1 VPAAAKN
8 KKLLVALFL
17 LWLSVTGWF
26 VFDEDV
32 AGAVIS
38 IAVGGLG
45 IFAIRRREHD
55 AELVEYFV
63 TDRRIVVHTDED
75 GKFDERVYPM
85 GDLPEPTLEEHAD
98 GTGTITF
105 ADAEDRRLRR
115 IIHIDRYAERD
126 LKLRAINHA
135 QRVFA
140 HVQRARHSAEG
151 PSAE

>member
-1 VPAAAKN
+1 VPAAVKN

-26 VFDEDV
+26 AFDGDI
-32 AGAVIS
+32 AGSVIS

-45 IFAIRRREHD
+45 VFAIRRREDD

-63 TDRRIVVHTDED
+63 TDRRIVVHTDE
-75 GKFDERVYPM
+75 
-85 GDLPEPTLEEHAD
+85 
-98 GTGTITF
+98 
-105 ADAEDRRLRR
+105 
-115 IIHIDRYAERD
+115 ERD

-140 HVQRARHSAEG
+140 HVQRARRSAEG
-151 PSAE
+151 TSAE